1 MNKNKDYLITEKP
14 SRALFAFALPMII
27 GNLFQ
32 QAYTIVD
39 SAIVGHY
46 VGETALAA
54 VGASYALTSIFI
66 CVAIGGGIGASVIIS
81 QHFGGHAYSRMKTS
95 IRTAML
101 SFLLISL
108 LLGGIGLC
116 FSRQIM
122 EALNT
127 PADAMDIAVIYLN
140 IYFYGL
146 PFLFMYNILSSMFN
160 ALGESR
166 IPLYLLIFSSVLN
179 IFLDLYM
186 VATLHL
192 GVAGA
197 AYATFIAQGIS
208 AVCSFLIFLHTLR
221 RLDGKAETWF
231 SKAEFSSMSRIA
243 LPSIL
248 QQSTVSIGMMLVQSV
263 VNGFGTQILAGFSAG
278 MRIESLCVVPM
289 AAIGNGIMLHGGL
302 RAYVATFF
310 VFSDYVKPMARLS
323 ALMGVP
329 LTFVLTHDSI
339 GVGEDGPTHEPI
351 EQLAMLRAMP
361 NLRVFR
367 PCDATET
374 SAAWLTAASSE
385 KTPTA
390 LVLTRQNLAP
400 ITGSSREALK
410 GGYVIDDCE
419 GTPEV
424 ILIASGSE
432 VELAVK
438 AKAELEAEGT
448 KVRVVS
454 MPCMELFEEQSAE
467 YREVVLPKAVRKR
480 VAIEALSDFGW
491 GKYVGLD
498 GAYVCMKSFGAS
510 APAAKLFEKFGFTVE
525 NVVNTVKAL

>member
-1 MNKNKDYLITEKP
+1 
-14 SRALFAFALPMII
+14 
-27 GNLFQ
+27 
-32 QAYTIVD
+32 
-39 SAIVGHY
+39 
-46 VGETALAA
+46 
-54 VGASYALTSIFI
+54 
-66 CVAIGGGIGASVIIS
+66 
-81 QHFGGHAYSRMKTS
+81 
-95 IRTAML
+95 
-101 SFLLISL
+101 
-108 LLGGIGLC
+108 
-116 FSRQIM
+116 
-122 EALNT
+122 
-127 PADAMDIAVIYLN
+127 
-140 IYFYGL
+140 
-146 PFLFMYNILSSMFN
+146 
-160 ALGESR
+160 
-166 IPLYLLIFSSVLN
+166 
-179 IFLDLYM
+179 
-186 VATLHL
+186 
-192 GVAGA
+192 
-197 AYATFIAQGIS
+197 
-208 AVCSFLIFLHTLR
+208 
-221 RLDGKAETWF
+221 
-231 SKAEFSSMSRIA
+231 
-243 LPSIL
+243 
-248 QQSTVSIGMMLVQSV
+248 
-263 VNGFGTQILAGFSAG
+263 
-278 MRIESLCVVPM
+278 
-289 AAIGNGIMLHGGL
+289 
-302 RAYVATFF
+302 
-310 VFSDYVKPMARLS
+310 
-323 ALMGVP
+323 
-329 LTFVLTHDSI
+329 
-339 GVGEDGPTHEPI
+339 
-351 EQLAMLRAMP
+351 MLRAMP

-467 YREVVLPKAVRKR
+467 YRETVLPRAVRKR